1 MASTLTSPSASS
13 QYPMPFNQPI
23 FTDEEL
29 SEIFQI
35 DFAEIF
41 GSPEKPSKFGPSP
54 KKPLKTVSKGSR
66 EKKITPCDVSV
77 QKKCDAVTPVVVDV
91 VKNCKTTKLTVLM
104 LVLGCHLF
112 IKSPFRLKIALPKK
126 TGLLSNKFSP
136 E

>member
-1 MASTLTSPSASS
+1 
-13 QYPMPFNQPI
+13 MPFNQPI

-66 EKKITPCDVSV
+66 EKNHSVWRFCAKKVRRRDACCGRCCKKLQDNETNRFDARPWMPPVHKIP
-77 QKKCDAVTPVVVDV
+77 
-91 VKNCKTTKLTVLM
+91 
-104 LVLGCHLF
+104 
-112 IKSPFRLKIALPKK
+112 LPIEDCFAKEDW
-126 TGLLSNKFSP
+126 FAF
-136 E
+136 

>member
-66 EKKITPCDVSV
+66 EKKSFRVTFLC
-77 QKKCDAVTPVVVDV
+77 KKVRRRDACCGRC
-91 VKNCKTTKLTVLM
+91 CKKLQDNETNRFD
-104 LVLGCHLF
+104 VLGCHLF